1 MKWIIRKISL
11 PKSIEIEKKTENEI
25 YSREK
30 IFSTVRDELY
40 SMSKQCSFLRSNQ
53 RLKNFDYDKCRSGLL
68 VKFEPIDH

>member
-1 MKWIIRKISL
+1 MKWIIRKVSL

-40 SMSKQCSFLRSNQ
+40 SMSK
-53 RLKNFDYDKCRSGLL
+53 
-68 VKFEPIDH
+68 